1 MSDDTYLHR
10 ADAPFG
16 NDVWAKLDETVV
28 GVAKARL
35 AGRRLLHVDGPHGL
49 ALQAFG
55 SAERAANDA
64 VSTQVVVQT
73 ARMIPVPS
81 IESPFSLSAREI
93 AAFESTHQ
101 LFDTS
106 AAARAAAACAD
117 QEDALVFNGLPS
129 LGLHGLLTAKG
140 VQTCKR
146 TAWKE
151 IGSAVDNILQCVNAL
166 DRAGF
171 HGPYA
176 LALAPALYNTLFRRY
191 EQGNQTELEHLQQ
204 VVTDGIVKAAAV
216 GTGGVLVTAVKELA
230 AIVLGQDL
238 ATAYVGPSGRDYAF
252 TVSETAVLRL
262 AEPASVC
269 VLE

>member
-55 SAERAANDA
+55 SAERAAKDA

-117 QEDALVFNGLPS
+117 QEDALVFNVDRVEGRVYFSSAEHGQAPQAGREIRVWYRRGGGAAGATQHKSNNPS
-129 LGLHGLLTAKG
+129 RPSPLIST
-140 VQTCKR
+140 
-146 TAWKE
+146 
-151 IGSAVDNILQCVNAL
+151 
-166 DRAGF
+166 
-171 HGPYA
+171 
-176 LALAPALYNTLFRRY
+176 RR
-191 EQGNQTELEHLQQ
+191 
-204 VVTDGIVKAAAV
+204 
-216 GTGGVLVTAVKELA
+216 
-230 AIVLGQDL
+230 
-238 ATAYVGPSGRDYAF
+238 R
-252 TVSETAVLRL
+252 
-262 AEPASVC
+262 
-269 VLE
+269 